1 MTRRKKA
8 SKRRGKSATPSAN
21 APAPAS
27 RPGMPLP
34 AVAAPWLLS
43 AAIWRLLMPGL
54 ALVGMAALS
63 YLPAILWGG
72 FVWDDVH
79 HIPGEPALLDWDG
92 LRRIWLAPDAV
103 HEPHY
108 RPLTYTSFWLEH
120 KLWGF
125 DPRGYHL
132 VNVLL
137 HGANTLLLWRILTRF
152 GVPGAWLV
160 AAVFAVHPLHVESV
174 AWTIERKDVLSGL
187 FYLGCV
193 RVLLPFLQE
202 DARPGALWR
211 YGLALALL
219 AAGMLAK
226 NMVVTLPAALVILH
240 WWRNGWAMPM
250 RGLLTRGLLV
260 APFFVVALGLVAVD
274 MWQVTTATPTT
285 GAFDHSPV
293 ERLLIAARA
302 AWFYVGKLAWPAD
315 LAVIYPRWDIHVGDW
330 AAWVGVVVWAALLAA
345 LWWRRDRLGRAPL
358 AAVLFYGVTL
368 SPTLGFVDH
377 TYMTFS
383 YVADRYQYLA
393 GIAILA
399 LTVGGAAAG
408 ARRLPRGWRV
418 GAAGAVPL
426 ALLLL
431 GALTWRQA
439 GMYSDNVTLFRH
451 VLAINPEA
459 VGAQL
464 NLSDGLI
471 EEQRFEEAAAA
482 ARIAVRQLPNSPD
495 AADAHM
501 NLGIALSNLERY
513 GEAERHFR
521 EAARLAPGESG
532 PLANLGVLL
541 HRLNRQD
548 EAEAA
553 LRQALEID
561 PDNLGALRNLAKLQS
576 LHAEPGTALATYERL
591 VERGGADVSTL
602 VSQGDLLRDS
612 QRFEEALAVWR
623 QALARDP
630 EPPTALALH
639 LSMGGVAWAATRSPD
654 AAAAHFEKA
663 LAIDPRHPGAL
674 ADLASL
680 RIVQER
686 HQDAARLFRL
696 AIEATGGTARH
707 HAGLGYA
714 LYRLDNAEAAVA
726 SLERAL
732 ALDPGLEEA
741 RGHLALARSRARLR
755 GLESPAEGAKG
766 AK

>member
-1 MTRRKKA
+1 MARRRKA
-8 SKRRGKSATPSAN
+8 AKRQGKSATPSVE
-21 APAPAS
+21 APAPRTDMALVGA
-27 RPGMPLP
+27 RHT
-34 AVAAPWLLS
+34 VAA
-43 AAIWRLLMPGL
+43 AAG
-54 ALVGMAALS
+54 ALVGMAVLS
-63 YLPAILWGG
+63 YLPAMLWGG

-92 LRRIWLAPDAV
+92 LRRIWLAPDEV

-174 AWTIERKDVLSGL
+174 AWIIERKDVLSGL

-202 DARPGALWR
+202 GARPGAPWR

-250 RGLLTRGLLV
+250 RALLTRGLLV

-285 GAFDHSPV
+285 GAFDHSLV

-315 LAVIYPRWDIHVGDW
+315 LAVIYPRWDIHAGDW
-330 AAWVGVVVWAALLAA
+330 AAWAGVVAWAALLAA
-345 LWWRRDRLGRAPL
+345 LCWWRDRLGRAPL

-393 GIAILA
+393 GIAVLA
-399 LTVGGAAAG
+399 LAVGGAAAG
-408 ARRLPRGWRV
+408 ARRLPREWRV
-418 GAAGAVPL
+418 GAAGAAPL

-541 HRLNRQD
+541 HRLDRQD

-561 PDNLGALRNLAKLQS
+561 PDNMGALRNLAKLQS

-612 QRFEEALAVWR
+612 QRFEEALAAWR
-623 QALARDP
+623 KALARDP

-696 AIEATGGTARH
+696 AIEVTGGTARH

-714 LYRLDNAEAAVA
+714 LYRLDSAEAAVA

-732 ALDPGLEEA
+732 ALDPSLEEA

-755 GLESPAEGAKG
+755 GLESPAETAETAKG
-766 AK
+766 AR